1 MNKNS
6 FIRIISAIVLVAF
19 GLLTLYLSSSILFD
33 WFGVR
38 AKQGNYVL
46 FIVGINF
53 SCAILYLTAAYG
65 FIIRKLWTV
74 KVLLTALIILILGFA
89 GLLIHINAGNLY
101 ETKTVGAMVFRIVIT
116 TIFLGISKK
125 ILKK

>member
-6 FIRIISAIVLVAF
+6 LIRNISTIVLIVF
-19 GLLTLYLSSSILFD
+19 GLMTLYLSSSILFD

-74 KVLLTALIILILGFA
+74 KVLLTALIILLLGFL
-89 GLLIHINAGNLY
+89 GLFIHINSGNLY
-101 ETKTVGAMVFRIVIT
+101 ETKTIGAMIFRIVF
-116 TIFLGISKK
+116 TIVFLGIAKK
-125 ILKK
+125 Y

>member
-6 FIRIISAIVLVAF
+6 FIRIISAIVLLAF

-33 WFGVR
+33 WFDVR

-74 KVLLTALIILILGFA
+74 KILLTTLIILLLGFV
-89 GLLIHINAGNLY
+89 GLLIHINTGNLY
-101 ETKTVGAMVFRIVIT
+101 ETKTVGAMIFRIVF
-116 TIFLGISKK
+116 TIILLGIAKK
-125 ILKK
+125 IFKK

>member
-19 GLLTLYLSSSILFD
+19 GFLTLYLSSSILFD

-74 KVLLTALIILILGFA
+74 KVLLTALIILLLGFV

-101 ETKTVGAMVFRIVIT
+101 ETKTVGAMVFRIVVT
-116 TIFLGISKK
+116 TISLGIAKK
-125 ILKK
+125 MLKK

>member
-6 FIRIISAIVLVAF
+6 LIRNISTIVLIVF
-19 GLLTLYLSSSILFD
+19 GLMTLYLSSSILFD

-74 KVLLTALIILILGFA
+74 KVLLTALIILLLGFL
-89 GLLIHINAGNLY
+89 GLFIHINSGNLY
-101 ETKTVGAMVFRIVIT
+101 ETKTIGAMIFRIVFTI
-116 TIFLGISKK
+116 IFLGIAKK
-125 ILKK
+125 Y